1 MSNISFQ
8 EALILLRA
16 SFSAPRVLHLLRCS
30 PSKDHPA
37 LELFDS
43 QLKSAVCHITNSRL
57 SDGQWLQA
65 YLPVKEGGL
74 GVRRVTSLALPAFLA
89 SAASTLS
96 LQASILTGCSVSI
109 PDCHFLQAYLLDW
122 SARFG
127 TPPDQLPP
135 KQTFWDRPVVASE
148 RAHVQSCLDST
159 FQLASILATTSRH
172 SGDWLFVLPIASC
185 GLKLDDKAVRVAV
198 GLCLGLDLCA
208 DVARRSTLVVC
219 IALSANRPLVDRPDI
234 TC

>member
-96 LQASILTGCSVSI
+96 LQASILTGCSGSI
-109 PDCHFLQAYLLDW
+109 PDCHFLQAYLHICWIGRPSL
-122 SARFG
+122 AHRLINF
-127 TPPDQLPP
+127 LPN
-135 KQTFWDRPVVASE
+135 R
-148 RAHVQSCLDST
+148 L
-159 FQLASILATTSRH
+159 
-172 SGDWLFVLPIASC
+172 SG
-185 GLKLDDKAVRVAV
+185 
-198 GLCLGLDLCA
+198 
-208 DVARRSTLVVC
+208 
-219 IALSANRPLVDRPDI
+219 IALSSHLTAPKFSPALIVLFNWLPFWLLSRVIVENGCLLCRLHPAASDLTTRQSGLQSVYVLSWTCVSPPLPMWLAGRRS
-234 TC
+234 